1 MDLNAMP
8 NPGGAER
15 QFPATNHGA
24 IDGERKEDVGIAYAI
39 VVEEVGG
46 VGLEVVGIESP
57 SANGDG
63 YSELMFFVPLSVQGN
78 ETKILRCD
86 ELE

>member
-1 MDLNAMP
+1 MDLGTVG

-15 QFPATNHGA
+15 QFPATNYSA
-24 IDGERKEDVGIAYAI
+24 IDGQRKEDVGIAYAI

-63 YSELMFFVPLSVQGN
+63 YSELMFFIPLSVQRN
-78 ETKILRCD
+78 ECQILAGD